1 MFCAGLVVLGC
12 PIWQSAAAPT
22 QQSTSKLT
30 RSQARAHKHHLS
42 SFFFVCLLHYCRSG
56 GAELS
61 NLAIS
66 GCNGTAIDVQIDATG
81 AFTDPA
87 VLTNITLSG
96 NNGTQGSALYVG
108 PTASVTLQSVIIS
121 GNRGPEGV
129 VFAAARSG
137 LVMTNCSVY
146 GNNGSAVVFAGSSL
160 VVSGS
165 NFSDNTATGSLTSP
179 LASLSAPS
187 AAATAAA
194 TDARRKSA
202 GGALRLL
209 CFEHGPG
216 GYDSVIEISNS
227 SFNGNRGLN
236 GGAVYAGEGT
246 TLRVQAVRFSNNSG
260 FDGGAVFADRDA
272 CVEVMTNTSFMS
284 NAAKER

>member
-1 MFCAGLVVLGC
+1 LL
-12 PIWQSAAAPT
+12 
-22 QQSTSKLT
+22 
-30 RSQARAHKHHLS
+30 
-42 SFFFVCLLHYCRSG
+42 FFRSG

-66 GCNGTAIDVQIDATG
+66 GCNGSAINVQVDATG

-87 VLTNITLSG
+87 ILTNITISG
-96 NNGTQGSALYVG
+96 NSGTQGSALYVG
-108 PTASVTLQSVIIS
+108 PTASATLQSVTIS

-137 LVMTNCSVY
+137 LGMTHCSIN

-160 VVSGS
+160 IVTGS
-165 NFSDNTATGSLTSP
+165 NFTSNTATGSWKEPPTD
-179 LASLSAPS
+179 LAAPP
-187 AAATAAA
+187 AAAAAA
-194 TDARRKSA
+194 AGARRKSA

-227 SFNGNRGLN
+227 SFSGNRGLN

-246 TLRVQAVRFSNNSG
+246 TLRMQAVVFSNNSG
-260 FDGGAVFADRDA
+260 LDGGAVFADRDA
-272 CVEVMTNTSFMS
+272 CIEVMTNTSFTS